1 MKDIIAL
8 SLFGFFF
15 LFVCGMSDLHLSP
28 SVMISLCTIYYAQ
41 VTAAYLVISQSKSKD
56 LLYVRDILLL
66 NPNIIS
72 FSFLLT
78 TEIETC
84 Q

>member
-8 SLFGFFF
+8 SLFVFFF
-15 LFVCGMSDLHLSP
+15 FVCGMSDLHLSP